1 MFSDFE
7 GKITHFWANLKM
19 FYKKTCKNLVFL
31 GESKFLSLVIFSLR
45 SSIGAKIRTIFE
57 LSAHSELKITFR
69 GIIFEWA
76 GSPDIPV
83 QTSF

>member
-1 MFSDFE
+1 
-7 GKITHFWANLKM
+7 M